1 MKEISEK
8 SKEHR
13 RAYMREYRQNNLER
27 VQAANRAYYW
37 ANREKML
44 EYGRKYREQQK
55 ANMTERDLE
64 ERRAYQRVMYQVY
77 KERRKEQRILGCR

>member
-1 MKEISEK
+1 MKEISEQNRK
-8 SKEHR
+8 NR
-13 RAYMREYRQNNLER
+13 REYMRKYRQENLER
-27 VQAANRAYYW
+27 VQAASRAYYW

-64 ERRAYQRVMYQVY
+64 ERRAYQRIMYQVY
-77 KERRKEQRILGCR
+77 KLKKKEQQK